1 MLRPTN
7 IRSCSV
13 AGLAALLAALASL
26 LLSAGCGGGSSD
38 AAAPAPAPAPAPNPA
53 PGGSAYFY
61 FSSNNDA
68 LSVLTGSDAKA
79 KLATYSSVIAGVDA
93 GGDTQS
99 ADLVIALQH
108 LRSVGFRLHVYL
120 EGPGGPTG
128 SAWSADECARIH
140 AAAKQ
145 YVNAIIPPSDTCQD
159 DSASW
164 MIQWNDAGFFK
175 QLQQQLVDLNAMG
188 VESVEV
194 DNLYRAGYGPGLKP
208 VSDFVTRFQSG
219 RPAGSSIKL
228 LLKNLGSASEVDAI
242 LSSVSRP
249 TIADFM
255 IVEEDF
261 KPQWCSIAKASKR
274 YGVNTVFSWDTNNY
288 HAEGDT
294 SGRDLRLAGP
304 VFPER
309 ITFGCS

>member
-1 MLRPTN
+1 MPHETDTQN
-7 IRSCSV
+7 ISTAGRS
-13 AGLAALLAALASL
+13 ALLAALASL
-26 LLSAGCGGGSSD
+26 ALSAGCGGGGSD
-38 AAAPAPAPAPAPNPA
+38 AGAPPPAPAPAPSPA
-53 PGGSAYFY
+53 PGSSAYFY

-68 LSVLTGSDAKA
+68 PSVLTGSGAKA
-79 KLATYSSVIAGVDA
+79 KLATYGSVIAGVDA

-99 ADLVIALQH
+99 ADLVSALQQ
-108 LRSVGFRLHVYL
+108 LRSDRFRLHVYL

-145 YVNAIIPPSDTCQD
+145 YVSAPIPPSDTCQD

-164 MIQWNDAGFFK
+164 MMQWNDTGFFK
-175 QLQQQLVDLNAMG
+175 QLRQQLADLGTMG

-194 DNLYRAGYGPGLKP
+194 DNLYRAGYGLGLKP

-219 RPAGSSIKL
+219 KPAGSSIKL
-228 LLKNLGSASEVDAI
+228 LLKNLGSASEVDTV
-242 LSSVSRP
+242 LSAVPRSGV
-249 TIADFM
+249 ADFM

-261 KPQWCSIAKASKR
+261 KSQWCSIAQASKR
-274 YGVNTVFSWDTNNY
+274 HGVTTVFSWDTNNY

-294 SGRDLRLAGP
+294 SGRDLGLAGP
-304 VFPER
+304 TAPER
-309 ITFGCS
+309 ATFSCS